1 MDSESNNV
9 VSKKIEGAR
18 KVNTPIPRLNDVLG
32 ELTRKIEKTARN
44 YLGTVVE
51 AMILEVETK
60 RFSDVLDAISMPA
73 MIGIVEVDGVDRAS
87 LVNMDLDLVY
97 HVVDL
102 RMGGLPS
109 ELPEFAARRPT
120 SIDTAMC
127 IPMVD
132 IALEGFTS
140 GLSTVM
146 GAEDTVPMS
155 CGHFEHVPMLANIAP
170 ESSDVL
176 CVQVSLDIGEAARSG
191 NFELV
196 VPFSTIDMILARL
209 KTSETVATDAA
220 SNAWGAHMREVVLDT
235 EIELMPVLHSAFY
248 SVAELSR
255 LEVGQV
261 IELQDNAHRSLT
273 VNLDMMDEQIPIA
286 KARLGAF
293 KGGKALKLSTE
304 PDQAFLSPLKRH
316 IERAS
321 GT

>member
-9 VSKKIEGAR
+9 VSKKIESAR

-32 ELTRKIEKTARN
+32 ELTRKIEKSARN

-60 RFSDVLDAISMPA
+60 KFSDVLDAITMPA

-120 SIDTAMC
+120 AIDTSMC

-132 IALEGFTS
+132 LALEGFS
-140 GLSTVM
+140 EGLSAVM
-146 GAEDTVPMS
+146 GAEDMVPMS
-155 CGHFEHVPMLANIAP
+155 CNHFEHVPMLANIAP
-170 ESSDVL
+170 ESADVL

-191 NFELV
+191 NFEMV

-209 KTSETVATDAA
+209 KTSETVASDSAR
-220 SNAWGAHMREVVLDT
+220 NAWGAHMREVVLET
-235 EIELMPVLHSAFY
+235 EVDLTPVLHSAYF

-255 LEVGQV
+255 FEIGQV
-261 IELQDNAHRSLT
+261 IELQDNAHRSMT
-273 VNLDMMDEQIPIA
+273 VNLEVADEAIPLA

-293 KGGKALKLSTE
+293 KGAKALKLSTD
-304 PDQAFLSPLKRH
+304 PDQAFLAPLKRH
-316 IERAS
+316 IERTS
-321 GT
+321 GG